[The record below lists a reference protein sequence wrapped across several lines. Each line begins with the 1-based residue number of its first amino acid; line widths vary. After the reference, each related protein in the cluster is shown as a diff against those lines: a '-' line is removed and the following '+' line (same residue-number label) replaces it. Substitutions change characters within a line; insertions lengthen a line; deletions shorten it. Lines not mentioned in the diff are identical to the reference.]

1 MVLLLLLLQLL
12 LLLELPLLVPQHG
25 HAFGLEQLRL
35 RLGLLLLLLVLLL
48 VRLLLLVLLLLL
60 LLWVQRL
67 GRKRGEARG
76 ARHVELRRGDPR
88 TGPTAAEA
96 QLLTTARAIAGEDHR
111 LVALVLPC

>member
-1 MVLLLLLLQLL
+1 MCVLRVLLL
-12 LLLELPLLVPQHG
+12 
-25 HAFGLEQLRL
+25 
-35 RLGLLLLLLVLLL
+35 
-48 VRLLLLVLLLLL
+48 LLLLVLLLLL

-67 GRKRGEARG
+67 GRERGEARG